1 MVHGS
6 DSVMVAASAAASADF
21 LKAISMTHLATPAAA
36 RDRYYHRHGS
46 DDAAI
51 AIGAGLIGLA
61 IGAAIASNHD
71 DRYYGDRYYYD
82 NGYYYPRYRGYD
94 YYYRRYPNRYYE
106 RDYYI
111 YRNYNGYGYHRER
124 RHDDDD

>member
-61 IGAAIASNHD
+61 IGAAIASDHD

-94 YYYRRYPNRYYE
+94 
-106 RDYYI
+106 
-111 YRNYNGYGYHRER
+111 
-124 RHDDDD
+124 